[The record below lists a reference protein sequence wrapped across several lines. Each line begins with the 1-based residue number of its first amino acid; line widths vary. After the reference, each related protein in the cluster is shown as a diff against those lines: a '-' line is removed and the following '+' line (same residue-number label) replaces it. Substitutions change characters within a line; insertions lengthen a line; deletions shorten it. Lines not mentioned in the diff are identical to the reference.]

1 MSFFCSSND
10 VNNIRSIRD
19 IRLRKAQLLTELTK
33 DTNKMQNLW
42 IDLTS
47 KPANNVTPTRRLTAA
62 MTNGAN
68 LVDGLILGWKLYRKF
83 GGHASNA
90 SGKKGLFGFSRKKKK

>member
-1 MSFFCSSND
+1 MSFFSSSND

-42 IDLTS
+42 SDLTS
-47 KPANNVTPTRRLTAA
+47 KPTSTVTPTRRLTAA
-62 MTNGAN
+62 VTNGAN

-83 GGHASNA
+83 GGHNSNS